1 MILPTHWDKLTATL
15 FAVDFNGNPEEAWR
29 FLAYQGLV
37 EDTPRGLKFFQDV
50 IEENRERDLDTGQTP
65 VGNLASALM
74 SERLV
79 LFESLPKDPSGRSS
93 KRAFRLWSR
102 RNAVA
107 A

>member
-37 EDTPRGLKFFQDV
+37 EDTPQGLKFFQDF
-50 IEENRERDLDTGQTP
+50 IEQNRAQDVGTGQSP
-65 VGNLASALM
+65 VGNLASALL

-79 LFESLPKDPSGRSS
+79 VLESLPKDPSGRSA
-93 KRAFRLWSR
+93 KRSFRLWSR

>member
-37 EDTPRGLKFFQDV
+37 EDTPGGLEFFQDF
-50 IEENRERDLDTGQTP
+50 IARNRGRDLETGQTP
-65 VGNLASALM
+65 VGNLASALL

-79 LFESLPKDPSGRSS
+79 VLESLPKDPSGRSS
-93 KRAFRLWSR
+93 KRSFRLWSR
-102 RNAVA
+102 RSAVA